1 MQLEILTPSNIVFIL
16 GIIGTI
22 FTVYNY
28 FKNPQI
34 KTEQDAISLADKV
47 ATLEKVVT
55 EIREKHLT
63 SVETD
68 LRNLNTTLQKLSE
81 TVVRLSTII
90 DERIPKSNLK

>member
-22 FTVYNY
+22 FTIYSY

-34 KTEQDAISLADKV
+34 KTEKDAISLTDKV
-47 ATLEKVVT
+47 ATLEKTVT
-55 EIREKHLT
+55 EIREKHLAT
-63 SVETD
+63 VETD

-90 DERIPKSNLK
+90 DERIPKANLK